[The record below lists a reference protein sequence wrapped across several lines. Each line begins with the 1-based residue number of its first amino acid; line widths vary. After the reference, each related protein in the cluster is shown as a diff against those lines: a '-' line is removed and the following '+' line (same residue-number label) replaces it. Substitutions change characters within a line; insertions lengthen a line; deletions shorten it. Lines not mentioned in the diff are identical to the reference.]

1 MHNNARPH
9 KAKVVREMLNTMGM
23 IELSHP
29 PYSPDLSLCDF
40 WLFNLVKKHLN
51 GKVFDTRLSLGY
63 ELHKVLKSIPQ
74 EEFKKTFL
82 KWIERLKLCVLHKG
96 E

>member
-1 MHNNARPH
+1 M
-9 KAKVVREMLNTMGM
+9 
-23 IELSHP
+23 
-29 PYSPDLSLCDF
+29 
-40 WLFNLVKKHLN
+40 KKHLA